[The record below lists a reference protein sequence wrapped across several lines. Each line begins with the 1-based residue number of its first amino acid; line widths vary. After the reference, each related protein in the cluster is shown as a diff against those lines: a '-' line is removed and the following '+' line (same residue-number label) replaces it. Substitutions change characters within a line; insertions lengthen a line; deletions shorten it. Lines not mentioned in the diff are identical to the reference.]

1 MVVTLYDLTGWAGPG
16 RQATVTG
23 LAIDHR
29 KVGPGMVFGAFPGV
43 TFNGEDFIDA
53 AIDAG
58 AVAIV
63 ARPDAKVDTD
73 RAAHIVAANPRQRF
87 AEIAARFHGP
97 MPAAI
102 AAVTGTNGKTS
113 VADLLRQIWA
123 RLGREAASL
132 GTLGV
137 ITAIGQRDL
146 GMTTPDVLTFLSTM
160 AGMERAGINHVVFEA
175 SSHGL
180 DQHRVD
186 GLDVK
191 AAAFTNLTRDHLDYH
206 GTFEAYRNAKARL
219 FSDLLVKDGTA
230 VLWMDDPA
238 AGFMAEI
245 ASSRGI
251 AVLPVGTGETAAT
264 GLRMTQ
270 REVLADGQK
279 LTVDYHGKAH
289 EIRLPLLGGYQAANA
304 LVAAGLAIA
313 CGEQPAKVFEAL
325 RHVKGVPGRLQ
336 KAAVTPAGAPVFV
349 DYAHTPDGLRA
360 AIEALRPHCQGRLI
374 TVFGCGGDRDR
385 GKRPQMGAVA
395 ASLSDLVYV
404 TDDNPRSEEPHAIRA
419 EILASVPKAIEIGDR
434 ADAIRAVMQAAEAG
448 DLVLIA
454 GKGHEQGQIVQGV
467 VHPFDDVEV
476 AARIARE
483 LAGHDLAERDLAGQG
498 RAV

>member
-1 MVVTLYDLTGWAGPG
+1 M
-16 RQATVTG
+16 
-23 LAIDHR
+23 I
-29 KVGPGMVFGAFPGV
+29 FGAFPGV

-63 ARPDAKVDTD
+63 ARPDAKVDTA

-336 KAAVTPAGAPVFV
+336 KAALTPAGAPVFV

-404 TDDNPRSEEPHAIRA
+404 TD
-419 EILASVPKAIEIGDR
+419 
-434 ADAIRAVMQAAEAG
+434 
-448 DLVLIA
+448 
-454 GKGHEQGQIVQGV
+454 
-467 VHPFDDVEV
+467 
-476 AARIARE
+476 
-483 LAGHDLAERDLAGQG
+483 
-498 RAV
+498 

>member
-1 MVVTLYDLTGWAGPG
+1 MVVTLHDLTGWNGPE
-16 RQATVTG
+16 RLAPVSG

-29 KVGPGMVFGAFPGV
+29 KVTPGAIFGAFPGV
-43 TFNGEDFIDA
+43 KVNGEDFIEA
-53 AIDAG
+53 AIEAG

-63 ARPDAKVDTD
+63 ARPEAKVDTS
-73 RAAHIVAANPRQRF
+73 RTVHIVAANPRQRF
-87 AEIAARFHGP
+87 AEIAAKLYAP
-97 MPAAI
+97 LPATI

-113 VADLLRQIWA
+113 VADLLRQIWT
-123 RLGREAASL
+123 RLNRPSASL

-137 ITAIGQRDL
+137 ITAIGKRDL

-160 AGMERAGINHVVFEA
+160 SSMERAGINHVVFEA

-186 GLDVK
+186 GVDVK
-191 AAAFTNLTRDHLDYH
+191 AAAFTNLTRDHMDYH
-206 GTFEAYRNAKARL
+206 GTMEAYRDAKARL
-219 FSDLLVKDGTA
+219 FSDLLSKDGTA

-238 AGFMAEI
+238 ADFMAEV
-245 ASSRGI
+245 AASRGI
-251 AVLPVGTGETAAT
+251 RILPVGTGATAIA
-264 GLRMTQ
+264 GLRMTERQ
-270 REVLADGQK
+270 ALPDGQK
-279 LTVDYHGKAH
+279 LTVEYQGKPH

-313 CGEQPAKVFEAL
+313 CGEQAMRVFEAL
-325 RHVKGVPGRLQ
+325 GAVKGVPGRLQ
-336 KAAVTPAGAPVFV
+336 KAATTPAGAPVFI

-385 GKRPQMGAVA
+385 GKRPQMGAIA

-404 TDDNPRSEEPHAIRA
+404 TDDNPRSEDPKAIRA
-419 EILASVPKAIEIGDR
+419 EILSATPRAIEIGDR
-434 ADAIRAVMQAAEAG
+434 AEAIRAALKAARAG
-448 DLVLIA
+448 DLVLVA

-476 AARIARE
+476 AARISQELNAR
-483 LAGHDLAERDLAGQG
+483 DMAGQG
-498 RAV
+498 QTA

>member
-1 MVVTLYDLTGWAGPG
+1 MVVTLHDLTGGAGPEQ
-16 RQATVTG
+16 QATVTG

-29 KVGPGMVFGAFPGV
+29 KVGPGMIFGAFPGV
-43 TFNGEDFIDA
+43 KFNGEDFIDA
-53 AIDAG
+53 AIEAG

-63 ARPDAKVDTD
+63 ARPEAKVDAS
-73 RAAHIVAANPRQRF
+73 RAVHIVAANPRQRF
-87 AEIAARFHGP
+87 AEIAAKFHAP
-97 MPAAI
+97 LPATI

-113 VADLLRQIWA
+113 VADLLRQIWT
-123 RLGREAASL
+123 RLGRESASL

-137 ITAIGQRDL
+137 ITAIGKRDL

-160 AGMERAGINHVVFEA
+160 ASMERAGINHVVFEA

-180 DQHRVD
+180 DQHRSD

-191 AAAFTNLTRDHLDYH
+191 AAAFTNLTRDHMDYH
-206 GTFEAYRNAKARL
+206 GTFEAYRDAKARL

-238 AGFMAEI
+238 SEFMAEI
-245 ASSRGI
+245 AVSRGI
-251 AVLPVGTGETAAT
+251 RILPVGTQESAIG
-264 GLRMTQ
+264 GLRMTD
-270 REVLADGQK
+270 REVLPDGQK
-279 LTVDYHGKAH
+279 LTLEYQGKAH
-289 EIRLPLLGGYQAANA
+289 EIRLPLLGGYQASNA

-313 CGEQPAKVFEAL
+313 CGESASKVFEAL

-336 KAAVTPAGAPVFV
+336 KAATTPAGAPVFI

-360 AIEALRPHCQGRLI
+360 AIEALRPHTQGRLI

-385 GKRPQMGAVA
+385 GKRPQMGAIA

-404 TDDNPRSEEPHAIRA
+404 TDDNPRSEDPQAIRA
-419 EILASVPKAIEIGDR
+419 EILVSAKDALEIGDR
-434 ADAIRAVMQAAEAG
+434 ADAIRAALEAARTG

-483 LAGHDLAERDLAGQG
+483 LAAQDMARQG
-498 RAV
+498 KTA